1 MLEHVIGVIGWV
13 VRKFAR
19 DVYIEF
25 RGEEVAYSCE
35 MQSGAVAPIVYVT
48 DDKDPPVLLS
58 ADPETPPEQPY
69 QTVHLL
75 AIDDDVR
82 GDADRASWLAAF
94 IGCIIKKA
102 IPPRSLIR
110 PRIVFHGTDSLHNLF
125 GGYQRCVLEKAALA
139 GGALGCVFE

>member
-1 MLEHVIGVIGWV
+1 MFEHVIDWIA
-13 VRKFAR
+13 RKFAR
-19 DVYIEF
+19 DVRIEF

-35 MQSGAVAPIVYVT
+35 MLSGAVAPVVYVT
-48 DDKDPPVLLS
+48 ADTDTPLLLS
-58 ADPETPPEQPY
+58 ADPEKPPEQPY

-75 AIDDDVR
+75 NISDDIR
-82 GDADRASWLAAF
+82 GDTDRGDWLAAF

-125 GGYQRCVLEKAALA
+125 GGYQRSVLEKAALA